1 MCGRF
6 SLSSNLEEL
15 KNEFSNEVSGNF
27 PAKYNISPGQCP
39 VVISLKKNNFYLNK
53 IHWGFKVPKLGK
65 LVINARS
72 ETIIEKPLF
81 KNLLLQ
87 NRCLIPANSWFE
99 WDNEKKPYLIKHKKN
114 DIIAFA
120 GLQRIEKNEE
130 SSFVIITADAG
141 KDLKKIH
148 NRTPLVIN
156 KENFLF
162 WLGNDYEK
170 ACNILKPI
178 NSNDYIFYP
187 VSPKVGKIS
196 NDNISVTEKYNEK
209 ESQLNLFSN

>member
-15 KNEFSNEVSGNF
+15 KNKFSNEISGNF
-27 PAKYNISPGQCP
+27 PAKYNISPGQNS
-39 VVISLKKNNFYLNK
+39 VVISLKKNDLYLNQ
-53 IHWGFKVPKLGK
+53 IQWGFKVPKLSK

-72 ETIIEKPLF
+72 ETINEKPLF
-81 KNLLLQ
+81 KNLFQQ

-99 WDNEKKPYLIKHKKN
+99 WNNENKPYLIKHKEN

-120 GLQRIEKNEE
+120 GLQRLEE
-130 SSFVIITADAG
+130 NKERSFVIITAEAG
-141 KDLKKIH
+141 RNLKTIH
-148 NRTPLVIN
+148 KRTPLVIN

-196 NDNISVTEKYNEK
+196 NDDMSVTKKYLEK
-209 ESQLNLFSN
+209 EIQLNLFSN

>member
-15 KNEFSNEVSGNF
+15 QNEFSNEISGNF
-27 PAKYNISPGQCP
+27 PAKYNISPGQSP

-120 GLQRIEKNEE
+120 GLQRLEE
-130 SSFVIITADAG
+130 NKERSFVIITAEAG
-141 KDLKKIH
+141 RNLKTIH
-148 NRTPLVIN
+148 KRTPLVIN

-170 ACNILKPI
+170 ACNILKPM
-178 NSNDYIFYP
+178 NANEYIFHP

-196 NDNISVTEKYNEK
+196 NDNISVTEKFHEK
-209 ESQLNLFSN
+209 ETQLNLFSN

>member
-1 MCGRF
+1 MVEQF
-6 SLSSNLEEL
+6 AETNQLFYLLSNY
-15 KNEFSNEVSGNF
+15 FW
-27 PAKYNISPGQCP
+27 PGPLTMILNQ
-39 VVISLKKNNFYLNK
+39 KKNKFYLNQ
-53 IHWGFKVPKLGK
+53 IQWGFKVPKLGK

-120 GLQRIEKNEE
+120 GLQRIEENQE
-130 SSFVIITADAG
+130 SSFVIITADAE
-141 KDLKKIH
+141 KDLNKIH

-170 ACNILKPI
+170 ACNILKPM
-178 NSNDYIFYP
+178 NANEYTFHP

-196 NDNISVTEKYNEK
+196 NDNISVTEKYYEK

>member
-15 KNEFSNEVSGNF
+15 QNEFSNEISGNF
-27 PAKYNISPGQCP
+27 PVKYNISPGQSP

-120 GLQRIEKNEE
+120 GLQRIEENQER
-130 SSFVIITADAG
+130 SFVIITTDAE

-148 NRTPLVIN
+148 NRTPLVIK
-156 KENFLF
+156 KENFLL
-162 WLGNDYEK
+162 WLGNDYKK
-170 ACNILKPI
+170 AYNFLKPM
-178 NSNDYIFYP
+178 NSNEYTFHP

-196 NDNISVTEKYNEK
+196 NDNISVTEKYHEK

>member
-15 KNEFSNEVSGNF
+15 QNEFSNEISGNF
-27 PAKYNISPGQCP
+27 PAKYNISPGQSP

-81 KNLLLQ
+81 KNLLLK

-120 GLQRIEKNEE
+120 GLQRIEENQE
-130 SSFVIITADAG
+130 SSFVIITTDAE

-148 NRTPLVIN
+148 KRTPLVIN

-187 VSPKVGKIS
+187 VSPKVGKKS
-196 NDNISVTEKYNEK
+196 NDNISVTEKYLEK
-209 ESQLNLFSN
+209 EIQLNLFSN

>member
-15 KNEFSNEVSGNF
+15 KNEFSNEISGNF
-27 PAKYNISPGQCP
+27 PAKYNISPGQNS
-39 VVISLKKNNFYLNK
+39 VVISLKKNNLYLNQ
-53 IHWGFKVPKLGK
+53 IQWGFKVPKLSK

-81 KNLLLQ
+81 KNLLFQ

-120 GLQRIEKNEE
+120 GLQRLEENKEK
-130 SSFVIITADAG
+130 SFVIITAEAG
-141 KDLKKIH
+141 RNLKTIH
-148 NRTPLVIN
+148 QRTPLVIN

-196 NDNISVTEKYNEK
+196 NDNISVTEKYLEK
-209 ESQLNLFSN
+209 EIQFNLFSN

>member
-1 MCGRF
+1 MSGRF
-6 SLSSNLEEL
+6 SHSSNIKEL
-15 KNEFSNEVSGNF
+15 KNKFSNEISGNF
-27 PAKYNISPGQCP
+27 PAKYNISPGQNS
-39 VVISLKKNNFYLNK
+39 VVLSLKKNDFYLNQ
-53 IHWGFKVPKLGK
+53 IQWGFKVPKLSK

-72 ETIIEKPLF
+72 ETINKKSLF
-81 KNLLLQ
+81 KNLFQQ

-99 WDNEKKPYLIKHKKN
+99 WNNENKPYLIKHKEN

-120 GLQRIEKNEE
+120 GLQRLEENKE
-130 SSFVIITADAG
+130 SSFVIITAEAWRN
-141 KDLKKIH
+141 LKTIH
-148 NRTPLVIN
+148 KRTPLVIN

-178 NSNDYIFYP
+178 NSNEYTFYP

-196 NDNISVTEKYNEK
+196 NDNISVTEKYHEK

>member
-15 KNEFSNEVSGNF
+15 QKEFSNEISGNF
-27 PAKYNISPGQCP
+27 PAKYNISPGQSP

-120 GLQRIEKNEE
+120 GLQRIEENQE
-130 SSFVIITADAG
+130 SSFVIITADAE

-170 ACNILKPI
+170 ACNILKP
-178 NSNDYIFYP
+178 
-187 VSPKVGKIS
+187 
-196 NDNISVTEKYNEK
+196 
-209 ESQLNLFSN
+209 LNAN